1 MIGSQTTS
9 TIAEDSIA
17 SGGGGGGGRIFV
29 ISDKNMR
36 SSSFDR
42 GGTTTGKHFPQ
53 NVDCSDQERKSFLS
67 AYCIHLAFFCILL
80 SSETPFHNWGK
91 CMTF

>member
-17 SGGGGGGGRIFV
+17 SGGAGGGGRIFV

-42 GGTTTGKHFPQ
+42 GGTTTGKHFPR
-53 NVDCSDQERKSFLS
+53 NETSIFPTKGGSHFP
-67 AYCIHLAFFCILL
+67 L
-80 SSETPFHNWGK
+80 SSENPFGN
-91 CMTF
+91 

>member
-17 SGGGGGGGRIFV
+17 SGGAGGGGRIFV

-42 GGTTTGKHFPQ
+42 GGTTTGKHFCGKAFLR
-53 NVDCSDQERKSFLS
+53 NVDFPAKRRKSFS
-67 AYCIHLAFFCILL
+67 AF
-80 SSETPFHNWGK
+80 
-91 CMTF
+91 

>member
-17 SGGGGGGGRIFV
+17 SGGAGGGGRIFV

-42 GGTTTGKHFPQ
+42 GGTTTGKHFTW
-53 NVDCSDQERKSFLS
+53 NVDFPAKRRKSFS
-67 AYCIHLAFFCILL
+67 AF
-80 SSETPFHNWGK
+80 
-91 CMTF
+91 

>member
-17 SGGGGGGGRIFV
+17 SGGAGGGGRIFV

-42 GGTTTGKHFPQ
+42 GGTTTGKHFHKTLIFPTKGG
-53 NVDCSDQERKSFLS
+53 SHFP
-67 AYCIHLAFFCILL
+67 LA
-80 SSETPFHNWGK
+80 SENPFGN
-91 CMTF
+91 